1 MSKAMIKKTPRSRK
15 NEDAMAEVFQKDPA
29 YAVALINDILQDGAQ
44 DEFLIVLR
52 QLTKAFGG
60 VSAVAEEAALN
71 PTQLY
76 RTLSAQGNP
85 SLTSLAAILKP
96 MGFRL
101 AIEQIESLNQCE
113 SSVAA

>member
-52 QLTKAFGG
+52 QLTKA
-60 VSAVAEEAALN
+60 
-71 PTQLY
+71 Y